1 MTRPPRL
8 STARAELTRRIEHWF
23 ELPLALLGAVWLLLL
38 VLELLDGATPLTD
51 TASTAIWI
59 VFVVEFGVRLTVAP
73 RRTTFLRRN
82 WVTALSL
89 ALPALRV
96 LRFARVAR
104 LLRIGR
110 GVRALRLARLLTSF
124 NRGMRTLGSTM
135 RSRGFPYVLAL
146 TVVVLL
152 LGAAGMFTFE
162 RDTGN
167 QEGFAT
173 FGAALWWTAML
184 LTTMGSEYWPRSP
197 EGRVVC
203 LLISVYAFAVFGYI
217 TATLASYFVGSDAA
231 EERQRSQRLEEEI
244 ARLRSGLERLTP
256 PSSS

>member
-1 MTRPPRL
+1 VTPPRL
-8 STARAELTRRIEHWF
+8 STARAELARRIEHWF
-23 ELPLALLGAVWLLLL
+23 ELPFAVLGVVWLLLL
-38 VLELLDGATPLTD
+38 VFELLRGATPLTD
-51 TASTAIWI
+51 TVTAAIWI
-59 VFVVEFGVRLTVAP
+59 AFTIEFVVRFTVAP
-73 RRTTFLRRN
+73 RRARFLRRN

-96 LRFARVAR
+96 LRFARIAR

-110 GVRALRLARLLTSF
+110 GVRAVRLARLLTSF
-124 NRGMRTLGSTM
+124 NRGMRTLGATM
-135 RSRGFPYVLAL
+135 QSRGFPYVLAL

-162 RDTGN
+162 RDGGN
-167 QEGFAT
+167 REGFET
-173 FGAALWWTAML
+173 FGGALWWTAML

-197 EGRVVC
+197 EGRLVC

-231 EERQRSQRLEEEI
+231 EERQRARRLEEEL
-244 ARLRSGLERLTP
+244 ASLRTAVERLTAGR
-256 PSSS
+256 